1 MDYKTKYLKYKKKYL
16 ASKKKFKGG
25 SSESTKD
32 VRDLIV
38 NSVFKPDATV
48 FVPGASQM
56 GGPLAI
62 ITPPSSPRKEKNNE
76 IKILEEQKVQLQ
88 EKLSI
93 CEGEK
98 KNLMKILASYNV
110 DVKREH
116 LIGSLLPHSEL
127 CESSFFPSVGPFI
140 YNEFTNL
147 TENEINEFK
156 NYKLDPD
163 NLELK
168 ENKNVTTL
176 NPQQIMVKNFIGF
189 LNSNKGGR
197 LFFGIGDDSRAIGIS
212 SFNKKYIDELQ
223 IKIQDAIFNTIMA
236 YDVNTRALIGYV
248 DPNKLNFVWHWV
260 YNYEP
265 TEKEITA
272 VEDEDDEDEEMK
284 KKIADLEE
292 TISPFLKT
300 PSLPHRWIL
309 ELQVAPAK
317 TNYIYMDK
325 NNNIWYRMT
334 GATQSKTLCEAEII
348 LAQREEQVESEV
360 IVSIA
365 PNEPLHSLI

>member
-1 MDYKTKYLKYKKKYL
+1 
-16 ASKKKFKGG
+16 
-25 SSESTKD
+25 
-32 VRDLIV
+32 
-38 NSVFKPDATV
+38 KPDTKEFFPVRNELKSDAKEV
-48 FVPGASQM
+48 VMPVRNEMKSDVEECVPSGA
-56 GGPLAI
+56 LTI
-62 ITPPSSPRKEKNNE
+62 ITPPSSPREEKNNK
-76 IKILEEQKVQLQ
+76 IKILE

-116 LIGSLLPHSEL
+116 LIGLDLLLPHSEL
-127 CESSFFPSVGPFI
+127 CESSFFPRVGPFI

-156 NYKLDPD
+156 NYKLDPH

-176 NPQQIMVKNFIGF
+176 NPQEIMIKNFIGF

-212 SFNKKYIDELQ
+212 SFHKKYIDELQ
-223 IKIQDAIFNTIMA
+223 IKIQNTIFNTIMA

-265 TEKEITA
+265 TEKEIAA

-284 KKIADLEE
+284 KKIAYLEE

-317 TNYIYMDK
+317 TNYIYMDN

-348 LAQREEQVESEV
+348 LAQ
-360 IVSIA
+360 
-365 PNEPLHSLI
+365 

>member
-1 MDYKTKYLKYKKKYL
+1 
-16 ASKKKFKGG
+16 
-25 SSESTKD
+25 
-32 VRDLIV
+32 
-38 NSVFKPDATV
+38 
-48 FVPGASQM
+48 
-56 GGPLAI
+56 LAI